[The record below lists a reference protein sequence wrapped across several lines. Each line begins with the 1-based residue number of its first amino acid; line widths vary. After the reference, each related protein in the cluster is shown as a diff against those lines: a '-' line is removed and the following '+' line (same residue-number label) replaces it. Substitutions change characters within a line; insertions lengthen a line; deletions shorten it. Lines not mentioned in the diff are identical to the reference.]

1 MQEILIIKINITS
14 NNKKKIINFQKQINK
29 QMIVMN
35 KFISFI
41 TKIKKINKKI
51 RINFIQIININKFKI
66 K

>member
-35 KFISFI
+35 KIISFI

>member
-14 NNKKKIINFQKQINK
+14 NNKKKIINFQIQINK

-35 KFISFI
+35 KIISFI